1 MERQTLYRGLS
12 ILRATLD
19 ECSSILT
26 RGPDGAE
33 WQEVSLQGKI
43 RQVMLTDQEFA
54 VLQNHLLTAW
64 HELDGSTMGYL
75 FPQPHLSRI
84 CFYCDNDF

>member
-1 MERQTLYRGLS
+1 MERQTLYRGMS

-33 WQEVSLQGKI
+33 WQEVLLQGKI

-54 VLQNHLLTAW
+54 ALQNHLLTERDLLQVP
-64 HELDGSTMGYL
+64 HFFVGTL
-75 FPQPHLSRI
+75 QPL
-84 CFYCDNDF
+84 